1 MRLRSSYT
9 GDVVWFALVVI
20 AVAGL
25 VYVTLRY
32 WSEADLRRS
41 GEERSPRRPRLR
53 RATRADVR
61 PFAPDDDEEFLR
73 ELDRRRLHGDE

>member
-1 MRLRSSYT
+1 M
-9 GDVVWFALVVI
+9 VWFALVVI

-41 GEERSPRRPRLR
+41 SEPRPMPRVRLR
-53 RATRADVR
+53 RPKRPDVR
-61 PFAPDDDEEFLR
+61 PFAPDDDDEFLR

>member
-1 MRLRSSYT
+1 M
-9 GDVVWFALVVI
+9 VWFALVVI

-41 GEERSPRRPRLR
+41 ADDPLPRARAR
-53 RATRADVR
+53 RAKHDEVR
-61 PFAPDDDEEFLR
+61 PFAPDDDDEFLR